1 MMIELNAV
9 SCCRPGRGF
18 FVFHKNLFSTLCS
31 DSVLLKLLFLS
42 GTYLHLWALFFMLFI
57 IVFSAILSANLKKNY
72 ILPVAINT
80 NIFHILLLNS
90 CKDLKRLSMYS
101 LGFLSF
107 LFFFYIY
114 ATNVFH
120 CSWKKKY
127 FLWCLINHSWNQY
140 CLFTEIPYYW
150 PPLPLGYSHE
160 SIWKLTGLDD
170 PDEYFRVYT
179 DEGLICKG
187 QVRSSGIKLPQHP

>member
-107 LFFFYIY
+107 LFFFTYMPPMSST
-114 ATNVFH
+114 ALE
-120 CSWKKKY
+120 KKNISY
-127 FLWCLINHSWNQY
+127 DASLIIH
-140 CLFTEIPYYW
+140 EISTVY
-150 PPLPLGYSHE
+150 LLRSL
-160 SIWKLTGLDD
+160 ITGLLCHWGTAMRASGSWRALTTLMSTS
-170 PDEYFRVYT
+170 EYIQMRVLSVRVKL
-179 DEGLICKG
+179 DL
-187 QVRSSGIKLPQHP
+187 QV